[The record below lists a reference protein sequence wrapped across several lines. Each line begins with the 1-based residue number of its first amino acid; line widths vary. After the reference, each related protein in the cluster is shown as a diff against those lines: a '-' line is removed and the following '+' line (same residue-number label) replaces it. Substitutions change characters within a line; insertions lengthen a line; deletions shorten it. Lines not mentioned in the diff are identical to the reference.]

1 MKLERVLIVII
12 ILGLS
17 YITYTQYHTLTR
29 FFNSN
34 LVLSSFFNQEP
45 RQKELKKVNDN
56 RDEIKEIMELT
67 KLLQNIE
74 EEVNNVYDQY
84 DIIRIDYNQLENTP
98 SFENRLLM
106 DLKNLGETI
115 AYDRIRIADFKIQ
128 INSYSSSNKSLNQ
141 IKKQY
146 IKILESKDE
155 KIGTLQRHIIVLENE
170 LKQTGALLKEQAN
183 IITTQKGNIQDQREI
198 IKNREE
204 DLLTKQANIEYQNR
218 VIEKLSV
225 KHIILYSRKETIHL
239 ELEGNSFRLHNKI
252 NQIEIMSE
260 HPKSSYVL
268 NEFSNGETEFEILNT
283 SAFWN
288 NNNYV
293 LIQVKSR
300 KL

>member
-17 YITYTQYHTLTR
+17 YITYTQFHTLTR

-98 SFENRLLM
+98 SYENRLLM

-183 IITTQKGNIQDQREI
+183 IITTQEGNIQDQREI

-260 HPKSSYVL
+260 HPKSSYFL
-268 NEFSNGETEFEILNT
+268 NEFSNGETEFEILNA